1 MIQVAICGDLNV
13 IEGSCALI
21 NSILVNSKS
30 DIRINIVTEYVD
42 EYRQGINQWCDS
54 TDVVNIIN
62 PNSIDL
68 EELSNDIHFR
78 DVEEFGASMK
88 PNNIYNFIRFYL
100 PQLLPDVDRIIS
112 LDSDT
117 IVQSDLKDL
126 YNILPYNY
134 NIGGI
139 FYESLTFEGQQFNED
154 FLDKNN
160 INKNDKMFNGGVC
173 VTNLQW
179 WRDNQYTEKCINLM
193 KEQKKSKNLYM
204 GGHQSIM
211 NTIFYNLIYDI
222 DIHWNVA
229 GLGGP
234 NVDVNSF
241 HPGMGM
247 GPEHQYKYLIPKANI
262 LHWTGN
268 FKPWTMKR
276 GSGRRYC
283 DVWWDYLYYYKE
295 II

>member
-1 MIQVAICGDLNV
+1 MIQVVICGNLNV

-21 NSILVNSKS
+21 NSILVNSENE
-30 DIRINIVTEYVD
+30 IRINIVTEYVN
-42 EYRQGINQWCDS
+42 EYKEGINQWCDS
-54 TDVVNIIN
+54 TEVVRIIN
-62 PNSIDL
+62 PNDIDL
-68 EELSNDIHFR
+68 EDLSNNIYFR
-78 DVEEFGASMK
+78 DVEEFGAPMK

-139 FYESLTFEGQQFNED
+139 FCESLTFKNQQFNED

-160 INKNDKMFNGGVC
+160 INKNDKMFNGGVY

-179 WRDNQYTEKCINLM
+179 WRDNQYTEKCITLM
-193 KEQKKSKNLYM
+193 KEQKKYKDLYN

-211 NTIFYNLIYDI
+211 NTIFYNLVYDI
-222 DIHWNVA
+222 DIHWNVS
-229 GLGGP
+229 GLGEP
-234 NVDVNSF
+234 EVDVNSL
-241 HPGMGM
+241 HPDM

-262 LHWTGN
+262 LHWTGK

-295 II
+295 RR